1 VIKKLLAYTILLSMT
16 LHCACRLGVVDRV
29 YKKRNEIAFAMGFIA
44 EIPIS
49 MCSSDYKAAHSF
61 KQESSDDQNA
71 IPALVFK
78 TEYINLFFIPAYT
91 HPDKSSIPVDQESF
105 LTRTDLYSFK
115 LPHSIFHPPSFA
127 V

>member
-1 VIKKLLAYTILLSMT
+1 MM

-29 YKKRNEIAFAMGFIA
+29 YKKRNEIAFSMGLIA

-49 MCSSDYKAAHSF
+49 ICSSDYKTTHSF
-61 KQESSDDQNA
+61 KQQSSDDEDA
-71 IPALVFK
+71 LPALVFK
-78 TEYINLFFIPAYT
+78 TEFINLFFVPAYK
-91 HPDKSSIPVDQESF
+91 HPDKNNITVNLDAFFTSV
-105 LTRTDLYSFK
+105 DLYKFK